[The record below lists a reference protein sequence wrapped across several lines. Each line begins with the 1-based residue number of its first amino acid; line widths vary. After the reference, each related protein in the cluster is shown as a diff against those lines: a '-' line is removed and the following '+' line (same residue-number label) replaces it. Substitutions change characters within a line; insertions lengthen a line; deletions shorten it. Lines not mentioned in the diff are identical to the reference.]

1 MTDDYK
7 VGYRRPPKASQ
18 FKKGQSGN
26 PLGSSR
32 KVRKRKRRQNLS
44 LGDLVLEN
52 SENLLRVRDGNRT
65 SSISTKEALLKKQT
79 AMGLNGNR
87 LALKASLKMIDEA
100 EQAKRAE
107 VLDLYKEALDYKDN
121 YPALAKSCRDRG
133 LPPPLPHPDDV
144 HLNRSTGDVI
154 ITGPRGPEQLA
165 TLKKILEAMKIFT
178 TMLDEHRLDAEE
190 SARQGCPYSP
200 SDSKIIFLIESHL
213 ASFESELDKRGW
225 LPRVAGEK
233 ET

>member
-1 MTDDYK
+1 MTDDDQ
-7 VGYRRPPKASQ
+7 VGYRRPPKAFQ

-65 SSISTKEALLKKQT
+65 SNISTKEALLKKQT

-107 VLDLYKEALDYKDN
+107 VLDLYREALDYKDN

-133 LPPPLPHPDDV
+133 LPPPLPDDV
-144 HLNRSTGDVI
+144 HLNRFTGEVI
-154 ITGPRGPEQLA
+154 ITGPRGPDQLA
-165 TLKKILEAMKIFT
+165 QLKKILEAMKIFT
-178 TMLDEHRLDAEE
+178 KMLDEQRLDAEE

>member
-1 MTDDYK
+1 MTDDDK
-7 VGYRRPPKASQ
+7 VGYCRPPKASQ

-144 HLNRSTGDVI
+144 HLNRFTGEVI

-165 TLKKILEAMKIFT
+165 QLKKILEARKLLMMK
-178 TMLDEHRLDAEE
+178 LEEHRADIDEG
-190 SARQGCPYSP
+190 ARQGCPYP
-200 SDSKIIFLIESHL
+200 PNDIDIISLLENHL
-213 ASFESELDKRGW
+213 SSFESELEKRGW

-233 ET
+233 QT

>member
-7 VGYRRPPKASQ
+7 VGYCRPPKASQ

-26 PLGSSR
+26 LPGSSR
-32 KVRKRKRRQNLS
+32 KARERKRRQNRS

-87 LALKASLKMIDEA
+87 LALKASLDRIDKA

-121 YPALAKSCRDRG
+121 YPALAESHRNRG

-144 HLNRSTGDVI
+144 HLNRSTGEVI
-154 ITGPRGPEQLA
+154 ITGPRGPEELA
-165 TLKKILEAMKIFT
+165 QLKKILEARKIF
-178 TMLDEHRLDAEE
+178 MKKLDEHRLDAEE

-200 SDSKIIFLIESHL
+200 GDFKIISLIEKHL
-213 ASFESELDKRGW
+213 RSFDYELERRGW

-233 ET
+233 ES